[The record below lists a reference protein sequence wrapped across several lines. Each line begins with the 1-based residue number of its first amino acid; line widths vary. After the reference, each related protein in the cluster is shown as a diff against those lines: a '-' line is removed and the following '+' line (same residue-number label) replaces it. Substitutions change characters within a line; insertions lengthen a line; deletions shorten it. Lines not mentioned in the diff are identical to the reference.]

1 MLLIFVNRKSGDA
14 PYMMVLRC
22 EGYGNEKAAEDFL
35 RAHVGNCTLKGKTVR
50 GAVSELSFEVRLR
63 SEDTGFVAELAAMTG
78 VQSAVLVSYNGDY
91 MG

>member
-1 MLLIFVNRKSGDA
+1 MVEAPRGGLVGDHAPDVQHLLDIAAGFQEIN
-14 PYMMVLRC
+14 LRPV
-22 EGYGNEKAAEDFL
+22 KK
-35 RAHVGNCTLKGKTVR
+35 VPTLKGKTVR

-91 MG
+91 MN